1 MKGFSTVAGLLLV
14 VLLSG
19 CSLAPE
25 RPFTRQDLFKTN
37 VFNYFTIKESP
48 DSVLA
53 ALNRE
58 GEVVVE
64 GIDKT
69 KKSWYIKITTSDKKL
84 KTTYIEK

>member
-1 MKGFSTVAGLLLV
+1 MIRLNTVAVLVALALLAA
-14 VLLSG
+14 
-19 CSLAPE
+19 CSLGPE

-58 GEVVVE
+58 GEVVLE
-64 GIDKT
+64 GVDKA
-69 KKSWYIKITTSDKKL
+69 KKSWYIKITTSDKTL
-84 KTTYIEK
+84 KTTYVEK

>member
-1 MKGFSTVAGLLLV
+1 MRKLPVIAGLLLLT
-14 VLLSG
+14 LLAA
-19 CSLAPE
+19 CSLGPE

-37 VFNYFTIKESP
+37 VFTYFTVKESP

-69 KKSWYIKITTSDKKL
+69 KKSWYIKIMTSGKTL